1 MWENNK
7 IMDWTQILLDSYRR
21 LGGSELIDRQQSLST
36 QSQLLY
42 TAPFVVVSHDTQTN
56 PVLNYGNRVALELW
70 EMDWATF
77 TATPSRQ
84 TAEPENQATRQQ
96 LLTQAQTQGIIHN
109 YSGIRISSTG
119 RRFQIVN
126 ATIWNLTNPAGQP
139 CGQAATFNNWHFLP

>member
-7 IMDWTQILLDSYRR
+7 IIDWTQILLDSYRR
-21 LGGSELIDRQQSLST
+21 LSGSELIDRQQSPST

-42 TAPFVVVSHDTQTN
+42 TAPFVVVSHGTQTN
-56 PVLNYGNRVALELW
+56 PVLNYGNQVALELW

-126 ATIWNLTNPAGQP
+126 ATIWNLTNRAGQP
-139 CGQAATFNNWHFLP
+139 CGQAATFDNWHFLP

>member
-109 YSGIRISSTG
+109 YSGVRISSTG
-119 RRFQIVN
+119 RRFKILD
-126 ATIWNLTNPAGQP
+126 ATIWNLMNPAGQP